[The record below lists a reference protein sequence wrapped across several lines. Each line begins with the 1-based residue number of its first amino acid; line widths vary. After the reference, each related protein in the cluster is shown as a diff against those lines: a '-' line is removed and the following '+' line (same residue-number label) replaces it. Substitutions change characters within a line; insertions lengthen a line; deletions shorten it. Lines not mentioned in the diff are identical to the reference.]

1 MILIITALFA
11 AALYL
16 TIREVQSGYNTLQ
29 VTRRVLNSGKIKI
42 SVAEELFNVLLK
54 AFSFLNQRLPLET
67 YREKLAKRLKECQ
80 SEKEYKPDMF
90 LAYKEIMALTGFV
103 IYAVLFQTADMY
115 TFLVAFGLFFYPDIK
130 IKGNKEKYEKQI
142 LKELPF
148 SLDII
153 TVCVEA
159 GLTFDN
165 AIIKYVS
172 KAADSVLR
180 GEFENYLKDVK
191 IGKSRGDALKDMAE
205 RVNMQ
210 EFSFFMSAIVQ
221 SEKLGTSIAGALRL
235 QTKQI
240 RIKRVQRVEKQA
252 LQAPVK
258 LMLPLVLF
266 ILPVIFIVIFGPVA
280 IRLIKN
286 M

>member
-1 MILIITALFA
+1 
-11 AALYL
+11 
-16 TIREVQSGYNTLQ
+16 
-29 VTRRVLNSGKIKI
+29 
-42 SVAEELFNVLLK
+42 
-54 AFSFLNQRLPLET
+54 
-67 YREKLAKRLKECQ
+67 
-80 SEKEYKPDMF
+80 
-90 LAYKEIMALTGFV
+90 
-103 IYAVLFQTADMY
+103 
-115 TFLVAFGLFFYPDIK
+115 
-130 IKGNKEKYEKQI
+130 
-142 LKELPF
+142 
-148 SLDII
+148 
-153 TVCVEA
+153 
-159 GLTFDN
+159 
-165 AIIKYVS
+165 
-172 KAADSVLR
+172 
-180 GEFENYLKDVK
+180 
-191 IGKSRGDALKDMAE
+191 
-205 RVNMQ
+205 MQ